1 MNQGSQPDEHRSDSF
16 AGSARWLPEV
26 YDELRRL
33 AASRMAREVEGLT
46 LQPTALVHEAWIKL
60 TMRDDRKWNDREH
73 FFRSAALAMRRI
85 LVESARR
92 KRRRTLAVK
101 SNFDHDGPIE
111 NAADT
116 PEGRLLRI
124 DENLKKLEQQDPE
137 SARVVILKFFGGL
150 TNREVAESLGVSERT
165 VERQW
170 AYARSTLL
178 TMIRTEEI
186 SSDNPS

>member
-1 MNQGSQPDEHRSDSF
+1 MSGLFTHAESDSD
-16 AGSARWLPEV
+16 SSRWLPEV

-33 AASRMAREVEGLT
+33 AAARMAREADGLT

-60 TMRDDRKWNDREH
+60 TIRDDRKWNDREH

-92 KRRRTLAVK
+92 KRRRSSALQ
-101 SNFDHDGPIE
+101 SNLERDGRMR
-111 NAADT
+111 NAAET

-150 TNREVAESLGVSERT
+150 TNREVAESLGVTERT

-178 TMIRTEEI
+178 TMIRSQEPP
-186 SSDNPS
+186 SGNPS

>member
-1 MNQGSQPDEHRSDSF
+1 MDQGPQPNERTLDSS

-26 YDELRRL
+26 YDELRRI
-33 AASRMAREVEGLT
+33 AASRMAREAGGLT

-60 TMRDDRKWNDREH
+60 TIRDDRKWNDREH
-73 FFRSAALAMRRI
+73 FFRSAAMAMRRI

-92 KRRRTLAVK
+92 KRRRSSAMQ
-101 SNFDHDGPIE
+101 SNLKQEELVE
-111 NAADT
+111 NAAGT
-116 PEGRLLRI
+116 PEDRLLRI
-124 DENLKKLEQQDPE
+124 DETLKKLEQQDPA

-150 TNREVAESLGVSERT
+150 TNREVAESLGVTERT

-178 TMIRTEEI
+178 TMIRSEE
-186 SSDNPS
+186 NPGDTP

>member
-1 MNQGSQPDEHRSDSF
+1 MSQDPQTSEEKPDSITE
-16 AGSARWLPEV
+16 SARWLPEV
-26 YDELRRL
+26 YEELRHL
-33 AASRMAREVEGLT
+33 AAARMAREADGLT

-92 KRRRTLAVK
+92 KRRRSSALQ
-101 SNFDHDGPIE
+101 SNLERDEPMK
-111 NAADT
+111 NAAET
-116 PEGRLLRI
+116 PEDRLLRI
-124 DENLKKLEQQDPE
+124 DETLKKLEQQDPE

-150 TNREVAESLGVSERT
+150 TNREVAESLGVTERT

-170 AYARSTLL
+170 AYAKSTLL
-178 TMIRTEEI
+178 TMIQ
-186 SSDNPS
+186 SDENS

>member
-1 MNQGSQPDEHRSDSF
+1 MSAKHQPDEPIFDSR

-33 AASRMAREVEGLT
+33 AADRMTREADGLT

-60 TMRDDRKWNDREH
+60 TIRDERKWNDREH

-92 KRRRTLAVK
+92 KRRRNSMLQSNMEHLVPVK
-101 SNFDHDGPIE
+101 
-111 NAADT
+111 NAGET
-116 PEGRLLRI
+116 PESRLLCI

-150 TNREVAESLGVSERT
+150 TNREVAESLGVTERT
-165 VERQW
+165 VERRW
-170 AYARSTLL
+170 TYAKSTLL
-178 TMIRTEEI
+178 TMIHSQEI
-186 SSDNPS
+186 SGENAS